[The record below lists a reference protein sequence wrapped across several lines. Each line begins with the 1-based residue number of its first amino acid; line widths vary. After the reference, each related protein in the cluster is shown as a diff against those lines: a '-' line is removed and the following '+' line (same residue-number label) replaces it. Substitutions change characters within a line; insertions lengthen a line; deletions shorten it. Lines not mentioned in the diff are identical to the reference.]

1 MILVTGCA
9 GFIGFHLCQHLLGN
23 GVQVLGVDNLN
34 NYYSP
39 KLKEARLTI
48 LQQSK
53 NFTFQKLDICNQPE
67 LNKLKASKIEL
78 IVHLAAQPGVRYSL
92 ENPHAYTKNNIDG
105 HLNILEFARQL
116 PGLKKLVYASS
127 SSIYG
132 NNEKVPFAVDDITDN
147 PASVYA
153 ATKKACELLSQTYFN
168 LYKIPMVG
176 LRFFTVYGPWG
187 RPDMSP
193 YKFTEAIIQGRII
206 DVYNFGKMQR
216 DFTYIDDIISGI
228 NATLHLKHKDHRIYN
243 LGNHK
248 PVELMYF
255 IQTLEK
261 ALGKTAQINMLPMQP
276 GEVLTTYADI
286 DKSFN
291 DLNFKPKT
299 SIEEGL
305 PKFVEWF
312 KEYNKN

>member
-1 MILVTGCA
+1 
-9 GFIGFHLCQHLLGN
+9 
-23 GVQVLGVDNLN
+23 
-34 NYYSP
+34 
-39 KLKEARLTI
+39 
-48 LQQSK
+48 
-53 NFTFQKLDICNQPE
+53 